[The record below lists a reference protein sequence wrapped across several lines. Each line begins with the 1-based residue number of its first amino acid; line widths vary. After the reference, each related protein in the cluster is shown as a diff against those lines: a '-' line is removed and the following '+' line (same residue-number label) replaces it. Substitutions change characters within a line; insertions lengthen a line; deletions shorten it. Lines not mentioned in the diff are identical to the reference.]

1 MRRRRFALAVAL
13 AGGAVLASAPVASL
27 PPTGHPARPP
37 DQQEAGQP
45 TFRVAVD
52 LVTLDVIPRDEGGRF
67 VSDLEVHD
75 FEVLEDGERQT
86 IVSAVLVHGG
96 RVFQLRT
103 PAAPRPRAE
112 GIVLPDTRPVDAA
125 AGRIFVI
132 LVDDLHLD
140 VHDTTLVRDL
150 MKKIAATLIHDGDM
164 FAIVSTGPS
173 AIEESLT
180 YDRRRLQA
188 AIGRIKGSGLDP
200 GEIFASPRDSAL
212 GPADVR
218 RRVHVA
224 FSTAYQLM
232 RDLEKVRD
240 RRKALILISNGYDL
254 DPFPQARLGT
264 DQVFGGR
271 YGTPTVDDERGER
284 LLALQTERDRFA
296 DVDLAAELHALGNA
310 ANRANVSIYAIDPRG
325 IAPFIGADL
334 QLGQD
339 ERKTHLQKTQAS
351 LRTLA
356 EATGGL
362 AVVNDNDFTSAL
374 KRIDAETSDYYVLGY
389 YLSDRNPARRTRRLE
404 VRVRREN
411 VTVWSRSSYTLR
423 PRPLEGP
430 GAPR

>member
-13 AGGAVLASAPVASL
+13 AGGAVLASARAFSL
-27 PPTGHPARPP
+27 SPALPAAGPPAR
-37 DQQEAGQP
+37 QEPEQP

-52 LVTLDVIPRDEGGRF
+52 LVTLDVIPRDEDGRF
-67 VSDLEVHD
+67 VSDLGASD
-75 FEVLEDGERQT
+75 FEVFEDGARQE

-96 RVFQLRT
+96 RVFRLQA
-103 PAAPRPRAE
+103 PAAPRPQAE
-112 GIVLPDTRPVDAA
+112 GIVLPETRPVDEA

-132 LVDDLHLD
+132 LVDDLHLG

-150 MKKIAATLIHDGDM
+150 MKKISATLIHDGDM

-173 AIEESLT
+173 AIEEPLT

-188 AIGRIKGSGLDP
+188 AIGRITGSGLDP
-200 GEIFASPRDSAL
+200 SEIFASPRDSAL
-212 GPADVR
+212 GPGDVR

-224 FSTAYQLM
+224 FSTAYELM

-240 RRKALILISNGYDL
+240 RRKALILLSNGYDL
-254 DPFPQARLGT
+254 DPFPQARLGK

-271 YGTPTVDDERGER
+271 YGMPTVDDERGER

-296 DVDLAAELHALGNA
+296 DADLAAELHALGNA

-325 IAPFIGADL
+325 IAPFIGADV

-339 ERKTHLQKTQAS
+339 ERKVHLQKTQAS

-362 AVVNDNDFTSAL
+362 AVVNDNDFTTAL

-389 YLSDRNPARRTRRLE
+389 YLSDRDPARRTRRLE
-404 VRVRREN
+404 VKVKRAN

-423 PRPLEGP
+423 PRPPESP

>member
-1 MRRRRFALAVAL
+1 MRLRRLVLAVAF
-13 AGGAVLASAPVASL
+13 AGGALLASTPLIARSPAQSPST
-27 PPTGHPARPP
+27 PPGSG
-37 DQQEAGQP
+37 EAGQP

-52 LVTLDVIPRDEGGRF
+52 LVMLDVIPRDESGRF
-67 VSDLEVHD
+67 VSDLQPSD
-75 FEVLEDGERQT
+75 FEVLEDGVRQE

-96 RVFQLRT
+96 RVFRLQT
-103 PAAPRPRAE
+103 APPSRPVAE
-112 GIVLPDTRPVDAA
+112 GIVLPETRPVTEA

-150 MKKIAATLIHDGDM
+150 MKKISTTLIHDGDT

-173 AIEESLT
+173 AIEEPLT

-188 AIGRIKGSGLDP
+188 AIGRVKGSGLDP
-200 GEIFASPRDSAL
+200 SEIFASPRDSAL

-232 RDLEKVRD
+232 QDLEKVRD
-240 RRKALILISNGYDL
+240 RRKALILLSNGYDL
-254 DPFPQARLGT
+254 DPFPQARLGK

-271 YGTPTVDDERGER
+271 YGMPTVDDERGER

-339 ERKTHLQKTQAS
+339 ERKIHLQKTQAS

-362 AVVNDNDFTSAL
+362 AIVNDNDFTSAL

-389 YLSDRNPARRTRRLE
+389 YLSDRDPAKRTRRLE
-404 VRVRREN
+404 VRVKRAN
-411 VTVWSRSSYTLR
+411 VTAWSRSSYTLR
-423 PRPLEGP
+423 PRPREGP
-430 GAPR
+430 DAPR

>member
-1 MRRRRFALAVAL
+1 MPRCRSLVAVAL
-13 AGGAVLASAPVASL
+13 AGGAVLASARVSSL
-27 PPTGHPARPP
+27 PSTPPPGGPAAS
-37 DQQEAGQP
+37 QEPGQP

-52 LVTLDVIPRDEGGRF
+52 LVTLDVIPRDERGRF
-67 VSDLEVHD
+67 VSDLGASD
-75 FEVLEDGERQT
+75 FEVFEDGVRQD

-96 RVFQLRT
+96 RVFRLQT
-103 PAAPRPRAE
+103 STSSRPLVE
-112 GIVLPDTRPVDAA
+112 GIVLPEARPVAEA

-140 VHDTTLVRDL
+140 VHDTALVRDL
-150 MKKIAATLIHDGDM
+150 MKKISAALIHDGDM

-173 AIEESLT
+173 AIEEPLT

-200 GEIFASPRDSAL
+200 SEIFASPRDSAL

-224 FSTAYQLM
+224 FRTAYQLM
-232 RDLEKVRD
+232 QDLEKVRD
-240 RRKALILISNGYDL
+240 RRKALLLISNGYDL
-254 DPFPQARLGT
+254 DPFPQARLGK

-271 YGTPTVDDERGER
+271 YGMPAVDDERGER

-296 DVDLAAELHALGNA
+296 DVDLAAELHALGSA

-334 QLGQD
+334 QIGQD
-339 ERKTHLQKTQAS
+339 ERKVHLQKTQAS

-362 AVVNDNDFTSAL
+362 AVVNDNDVTSAL

-389 YLSDRNPARRTRRLE
+389 YLSDRDPARRTRRLE
-404 VRVRREN
+404 VRVKREN
-411 VTVWSRSSYTLR
+411 VTVWSRPSYTLR
-423 PRPLEGP
+423 PRPPEGP
-430 GAPR
+430 GTPR